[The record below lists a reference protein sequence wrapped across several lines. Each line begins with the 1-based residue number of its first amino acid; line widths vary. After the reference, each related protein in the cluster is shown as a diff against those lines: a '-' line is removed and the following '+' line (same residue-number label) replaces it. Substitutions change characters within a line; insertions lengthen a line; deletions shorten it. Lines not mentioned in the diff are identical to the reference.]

1 MRPALVHVWRALRM
15 NWSDGDEPETSKV
28 TFRLNI
34 NIGDVLDCFQGVDVW
49 RVEEQFEDALRTTM
63 TQVRSA
69 ATARAQPRLTWPR
82 AVRAARRRR
91 STRSCTC

>member
-1 MRPALVHVWRALRM
+1 MVLRGPRRTWGVMRPALVHVWRALRM

-63 TQVRSA
+63 TQVRA
-69 ATARAQPRLTWPR
+69 GTY
-82 AVRAARRRR
+82 
-91 STRSCTC
+91 